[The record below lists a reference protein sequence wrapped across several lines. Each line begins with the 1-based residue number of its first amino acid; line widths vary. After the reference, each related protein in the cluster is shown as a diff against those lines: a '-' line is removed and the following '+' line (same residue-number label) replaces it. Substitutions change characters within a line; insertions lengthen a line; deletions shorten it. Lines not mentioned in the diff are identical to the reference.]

1 MDQKQCV
8 TDTEVRR
15 TEQFGKW
22 FRDAGSGYFFQWSN
36 KNAGSLPYVCVIWTQ
51 VPLEMYLKKGG
62 LIAKGYCSENYTK
75 QQPAEETAFVDDG
88 KYQEWIK
95 LFMLG

>member
-1 MDQKQCV
+1 
-8 TDTEVRR
+8 
-15 TEQFGKW
+15 
-22 FRDAGSGYFFQWSN
+22 
-36 KNAGSLPYVCVIWTQ
+36 
-51 VPLEMYLKKGG
+51 MYLKKGG

-75 QQPAEETAFVDDG
+75 QQPEETAFVDDG

>member
-1 MDQKQCV
+1 
-8 TDTEVRR
+8 
-15 TEQFGKW
+15 
-22 FRDAGSGYFFQWSN
+22 
-36 KNAGSLPYVCVIWTQ
+36 
-51 VPLEMYLKKGG
+51 MYLKKGG